1 MGRFLPHP
9 DDVAVELIQRPSPAL
24 PRQ

>member
-9 DDVAVELIQRPSPAL
+9 DDVAVELIQRPSPA
-24 PRQ
+24 